1 MDYNIQ
7 FSYEN
12 QNQNSYLMATIP
24 PLKKVIEY
32 QLQMMTSNEI
42 PGLLTSM
49 KRQSNENILIYYN
62 ITSRI
67 SLGQILNRRKLSR
80 KEFLKHGTIK
90 QTKNKQSR
98 EAGEG
103 SAVWGRQL
111 PAGVCGLH
119 D

>member
-1 MDYNIQ
+1 MGAVIEYGDKNRRNKIMDYNIQ

-49 KRQSNENILIYYN
+49 KRQSNENIL
-62 ITSRI
+62 
-67 SLGQILNRRKLSR
+67 K
-80 KEFLKHGTIK
+80 
-90 QTKNKQSR
+90 
-98 EAGEG
+98 A
-103 SAVWGRQL
+103 
-111 PAGVCGLH
+111 C
-119 D
+119 